1 MWNDENKLNP
11 GVNGEPSES
20 ANPGESA
27 PPGEPPPR
35 PVEVAGKGTEPAAAT
50 DDLFAP
56 PSADSLPSD
65 DQVEQECDASSPT
78 VAVILARAAFRRRLR
93 SATQHPDTREVILA
107 WCLWLL
113 ITWVLLGF
121 GASPAAIRWMVFL
134 SLGGLVM
141 LWPVFRLSQDGFGEV
156 PAAEDSAPSGDLATR
171 DAATSNPA
179 PQPRS
184 ALTPGLIL
192 RDWLGMNIIFQAVV
206 WPQIITHRWH
216 ADQAMFVSIAV
227 AAWSL
232 LVAAMVA
239 WGCQRRLA
247 SVRTW
252 VMVAILLL
260 VWGEPLLMVLV
271 RGMLPQWEGAFAW
284 TMHVSPIEAL
294 YALTEPATT
303 FEPQPWRPTLIAV
316 LVAASVA
323 WIGVGV
329 GRK

>member
-1 MWNDENKLNP
+1 M
-11 GVNGEPSES
+11 
-20 ANPGESA
+20 
-27 PPGEPPPR
+27 
-35 PVEVAGKGTEPAAAT
+35 
-50 DDLFAP
+50 
-56 PSADSLPSD
+56 
-65 DQVEQECDASSPT
+65 
-78 VAVILARAAFRRRLR
+78 
-93 SATQHPDTREVILA
+93 
-107 WCLWLL
+107 
-113 ITWVLLGF
+113 
-121 GASPAAIRWMVFL
+121 FL
-134 SLGGLVM
+134 
-141 LWPVFRLSQDGFGEV
+141 
-156 PAAEDSAPSGDLATR
+156 
-171 DAATSNPA
+171 
-179 PQPRS
+179 
-184 ALTPGLIL
+184 
-192 RDWLGMNIIFQAVV
+192 
-206 WPQIITHRWH
+206 
-216 ADQAMFVSIAV
+216 SIAV